1 MAALPNTNPTLADW
15 SKRQEP
21 DGSGVAGIAEVL
33 NQTNE
38 ILDDGTFIP
47 GNLPT
52 GHRVTIRTGL
62 PTVYL
67 RAFNEGI
74 LPSKSTTAQ
83 IDAGLGQLQARSEID
98 VDLIKLNADMEG
110 YRLSEDR
117 PFLEAMNQRQA
128 QLLFYGN
135 PATDPKEYLGLA
147 PQYNSLSGG
156 NAQNI
161 LSAGGATPGAMTSVW
176 LGVWSPDTMFFHFPK
191 GSMAGLHHRNLGE
204 QTVFDVNG
212 VAGTRMQAIVSL
224 FTWQMG
230 LVVRDW
236 RYVVR
241 IPNVLLSDFTALS
254 GTQAPTSYS
263 NLIHKMAQAVYRI
276 PSFGMGRAAFYMN
289 RSVHSGLS
297 RLAMEKTVA
306 HLSIQDGLNQ
316 FGSPRKYLS
325 FMGVPIRLCDAL
337 LNTEGQVS

>member
-15 SKRQEP
+15 TKRQDP
-21 DGSGVAGIAEVL
+21 DGSGVAAIAEVL

-62 PTVYL
+62 PTVHL
-67 RAFNEGI
+67 RAFNEGV
-74 LPSKSTTAQ
+74 LPSKGSTAQ
-83 IDAGLGQLQARSEID
+83 IDAGLGQMEARSEID
-98 VDLIKLNADMEG
+98 VALAKLNADTDG
-110 YRLSEDR
+110 FRLSEDR
-117 PFLEAMNQRQA
+117 AFLEAMNQRQA

-135 PATDPKEYLGLA
+135 PATDPKEYLGLSA
-147 PQYNSLSGG
+147 QYNSLSGG
-156 NAQNI
+156 NAQNV
-161 LSAGGATPGAMTSVW
+161 LSALGSADGAMTSVW

-191 GSMAGLHHRNLGE
+191 GSMAGLNHRDLGE

-212 VAGTRMQAIVSL
+212 VAGTRMQALVSL

-230 LVVRDW
+230 LVIKDW
-236 RYVVR
+236 RFVVR
-241 IPNVLLSDFTALS
+241 IPNIDVSHFTALTS
-254 GTQAPTSYS
+254 TQAPTSFTS
-263 NLIHKMAQAVYRI
+263 LLHKMAQSVYRI

-289 RSVHSGLS
+289 RTVHSGLS

-306 HLSIQDGLNQ
+306 HLSIQEGLNQ

-337 LNTEGQVS
+337 LNTEGTVA